1 MIPIA
6 RIVVDPSVWDF
17 LEIALTILLILAVL
31 AFAYLIYIHITCR
44 MAKKRHRDPLGW
56 VLLSIFVSPVLTWI
70 ILLIAGDATN

>member
-1 MIPIA
+1 MTSVA
-6 RIVVDPSVWDF
+6 RIVVDPSIWEF
-17 LEIALTILLILAVL
+17 MEIPLTILLILAVL